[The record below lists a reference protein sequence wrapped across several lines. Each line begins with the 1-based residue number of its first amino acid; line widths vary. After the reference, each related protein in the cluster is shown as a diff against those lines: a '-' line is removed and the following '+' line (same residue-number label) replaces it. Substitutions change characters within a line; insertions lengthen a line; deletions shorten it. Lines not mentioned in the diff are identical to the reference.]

1 MQFCPLRHIL
11 LRDQWLIERLSK
23 AMGAALFGNNFSPTG
38 NSIENFISHKKK
50 VTLSCPK
57 FTFKPFWLWQWV
69 SIARVATRF
78 PQARL
83 SRPALNAADSET
95 LCVCACPSDQP
106 KLCLT
111 AAPSARPL
119 ILQSKPS
126 TIFWNSL
133 RRECQMTGMDSNLD
147 SNLYSAAWT
156 TSLKV
161 LWPLKL
167 QHKLWGVWIL
177 LVWILFNSVTDAKF
191 ELREVTFLRL
201 IPCTGVLEAW

>member
-167 QHKLWGVWIL
+167 QHKLWG
-177 LVWILFNSVTDAKF
+177 F
-191 ELREVTFLRL
+191 EFFWFEFFL
-201 IPCTGVLEAW
+201 IPLLMPNLS

>member
-1 MQFCPLRHIL
+1 MTDRK
-11 LRDQWLIERLSK
+11 IEQSNGRCFVRQQNL
-23 AMGAALFGNNFSPTG
+23 A
-38 NSIENFISHKKK
+38 NSIENFISHEKK

-78 PQARL
+78 PQASL
-83 SRPALNAADSET
+83 SRPAANAADSET

-167 QHKLWGVWIL
+167 QHKLWGGL
-177 LVWILFNSVTDAKF
+177 NSF
-191 ELREVTFLRL
+191 GL
-201 IPCTGVLEAW
+201 ISF